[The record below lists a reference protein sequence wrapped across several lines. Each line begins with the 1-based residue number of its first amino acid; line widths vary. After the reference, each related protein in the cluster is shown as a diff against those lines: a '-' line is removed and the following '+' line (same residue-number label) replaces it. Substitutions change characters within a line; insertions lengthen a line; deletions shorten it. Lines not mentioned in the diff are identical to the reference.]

1 MTKLVAINLVLIC
14 FIQICSSAKILV
26 LFPSPS
32 KSHLIV
38 TKALTQEL
46 AIRGHEVTVFSQF
59 PLDKKLKNYRDIKV
73 DVDDKFE
80 ELMNYAMKN
89 SGSIW
94 TMLKKAPEVIQSIT
108 TGGEATLNHPE
119 LKRMMKHESFDLVI
133 VGFFMTNFLLGVG
146 DHFKCEYFTQFVVL
160 K

>member
-1 MTKLVAINLVLIC
+1 MTKLVAISLVLI
-14 FIQICSSAKILV
+14 FLIKICSSAKILV

-46 AIRGHEVTVFSQF
+46 AVQGHEVTVFSQF
-59 PLDKKLKNYRDIKV
+59 PLGKKLDNYRDIKV
-73 DVDDKFE
+73 DADDKFE

-89 SGSIW
+89 SGSIL

-108 TGGEATLNHPE
+108 IGGEATLNHPE
-119 LKRMMKHESFDLVI
+119 LKRMMEHESFDLVI

-146 DHFKCEYFTQFVVL
+146 DHFKCEYFIGFVV
-160 K
+160 